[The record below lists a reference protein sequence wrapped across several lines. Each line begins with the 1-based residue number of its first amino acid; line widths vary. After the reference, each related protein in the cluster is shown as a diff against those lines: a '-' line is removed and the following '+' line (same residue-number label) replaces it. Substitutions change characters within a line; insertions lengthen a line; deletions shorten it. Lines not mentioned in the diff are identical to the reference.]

1 MSKSRRGIAKLTF
14 LLSLLLA
21 IVTPEARAQEPTLEF
36 HSTDKS
42 FTMTTVDDF
51 RVTYNPHAVMS
62 LANLDDVA
70 VVVTKRKAESTI
82 EEIFDNYPKS
92 MPKDQP
98 VMGRM
103 MITVD
108 GQQAVAFVVE
118 GMFPPQG
125 EATHQTLLTIALHDG
140 QEYDF
145 MIHYPLEHEKQGL
158 EDAYAMMGKVKWAP
172 PVPPESDT
180 KSGAQTPAKRPRTGQ
195 SRPRATL
202 RSAG

>member
-1 MSKSRRGIAKLTF
+1 MSKRPLKTF
-14 LLSLLLA
+14 SGLPLLLA
-21 IVTPEARAQEPTLEF
+21 VLLLAFFPARAEQPTLEF
-36 HSTDKS
+36 HASDKS
-42 FTMTTVDDF
+42 FTLTTVDDF
-51 RVTYNPHAVMS
+51 RATYNPHAVLS

-70 VVVTKRKAESTI
+70 VVVTKRKAEKPI
-82 EEIFDNYPKS
+82 EWIFDNYPKS

-125 EATHQTLLTIALHDG
+125 EATHQTLMTIAVHDG

-158 EDAYAMMGKVKWAP
+158 EDAYALMATVKWAAA
-172 PVPPESDT
+172 SAAQS
-180 KSGAQTPAKRPRTGQ
+180 KSEN
-195 SRPRATL
+195 
-202 RSAG
+202 